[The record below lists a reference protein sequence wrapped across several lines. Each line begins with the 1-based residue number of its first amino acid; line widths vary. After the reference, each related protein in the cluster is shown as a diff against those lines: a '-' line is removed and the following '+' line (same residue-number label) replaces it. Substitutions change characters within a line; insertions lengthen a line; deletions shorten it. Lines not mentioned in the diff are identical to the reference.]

1 MDLKDKVAI
10 ITGSGRG
17 IGKDVGLALAKDGCK
32 VVLVSRTAGELE
44 KTKREII
51 DSGGNA
57 ISIVADLSK
66 KEDIE
71 KIVHKT
77 LTEYGRIE
85 ILINNAAVLISCPFN
100 EITEELWDT
109 MINTNLKG
117 TFFLSQKVLEIM
129 KNQKSGYI
137 INVSSTAAL
146 YVPPPIAVYG
156 ISKLGLVGLSQ
167 AMYEIGKEYDVKVST
182 IYPGMTDTKML
193 RDLNIAV
200 DQKKWMAPEDITGC
214 ILFLLKQSSRIV
226 IKELIPWASKHD
238 QI

>member
-1 MDLKDKVAI
+1 MNLKDKVVI

-17 IGKDVGLALAKDGCK
+17 IGRETGFALAKEGCK
-32 VVLVSRTAGELE
+32 VVLVSRTAKELE
-44 KTKREII
+44 KTKKEIV
-51 DSGGNA
+51 DSGGEA
-57 ISIVADLSK
+57 IYVAADLSK

-71 KIVHKT
+71 KIVQKT
-77 LTEYGRIE
+77 LKEYGQID
-85 ILINNAAVLISCPFN
+85 ILINNAAVLIPCPFQ

-109 MINTNLKG
+109 MMNINLKG

-137 INVSSTAAL
+137 INISSTAAL
-146 YVPPPIAVYG
+146 YVPPNIAVYG
-156 ISKLGLVGLSQ
+156 MSKLALVGLSQ

-193 RDLNIAV
+193 RNLNNDV
-200 DQKKWMAPEDITGC
+200 DPKKWMIPEDITNC
-214 ILFLLKQSSRIV
+214 ILFLLKQSNRIV
-226 IKELIPWASKHD
+226 VKELTPWASKHD

>member
-17 IGKDVGLALAKDGCK
+17 IGKDIGLTLAKEECK

-44 KTKREII
+44 KTKKEII

-71 KIVHKT
+71 KIVQKT
-77 LTEYGRIE
+77 LTEYGRID

-109 MINTNLKG
+109 MMNTNLKG

-146 YVPPPIAVYG
+146 YVPPPITVYG

-193 RDLNIAV
+193 RDLNNAV
-200 DQKKWMAPEDITGC
+200 DPKKWMAPEDITGC